1 VGNREGT
8 YNDADNKQTPPQS
21 ADNRQQSPRRIQRER
36 AERAESS
43 GRSGR
48 AFASFART
56 RRCSSEHRFD
66 WTLGL
71 LDSGLWADPRWT
83 EGATNSR
90 GTSRYGD
97 MYPTTSSGRRAMT
110 RSPSTTAVDGYLV
123 FVGFL
128 LVGPTGSV
136 STLWGVRSTAKPK
149 QHQSLSFPTLAS
161 GPVSGPLTPSTNSS
175 YFLSFGLGERGTK
188 NRQWASTI
196 DHQPPTHWDCTLLLL
211 SASRSDPTGCV
222 QLDLAGRGVRGG

>member
-1 VGNREGT
+1 
-8 YNDADNKQTPPQS
+8 
-21 ADNRQQSPRRIQRER
+21 
-36 AERAESS
+36 
-43 GRSGR
+43 
-48 AFASFART
+48 
-56 RRCSSEHRFD
+56 
-66 WTLGL
+66 
-71 LDSGLWADPRWT
+71 
-83 EGATNSR
+83 
-90 GTSRYGD
+90 

-136 STLWGVRSTAKPK
+136 SEHLMGSTEYGQAQATPE
-149 QHQSLSFPTLAS
+149 SFFPTLAS

>member
-1 VGNREGT
+1 MM
-8 YNDADNKQTPPQS
+8 QTTSKHLLSQQTT
-21 ADNRQQSPRRIQRER
+21 DNRAHDASREREQREQR
-36 AERAESS
+36 AQVEVAVPLRPLLTPDDAAVS
-43 GRSGR
+43 
-48 AFASFART
+48 T
-56 RRCSSEHRFD
+56 D
-66 WTLGL
+66 LTGL
-71 LDSGLWADPRWT
+71 LDFWILDSGLWADPRWT

-110 RSPSTTAVDGYLV
+110 RSPSTTAADGYLV
-123 FVGFL
+123 FVGLL

-149 QHQSLSFPTLAS
+149 QHQSLFFPTLAS